1 MFTEPQS
8 KQNVMRSK
16 LLKFTMALL
25 LITAAPSK
33 AQEIE
38 EAKKAKLE
46 RIMDAIIKTES
57 QGNPKTHN
65 RKGNCAGILQITPIF
80 VKEAN
85 NILKKRGIKKR
96 YTLADR
102 FNVEKSKEMF
112 FIIQGHFNPSANTE
126 KAIRLWN
133 GGPYYKKAKTQKYYN
148 KVMRNMKKAEN

>member
-1 MFTEPQS
+1 
-8 KQNVMRSK
+8 
-16 LLKFTMALL
+16 MALL

-38 EAKKAKLE
+38 EDKKAKLE

-57 QGNPKTHN
+57 QGNPKAHN

-85 NILKKRGIKKR
+85 SILKKRGIKKR

>member
-16 LLKFTMALL
+16 LLKLTMALL

-57 QGNPKTHN
+57 QGNPKAHN

-85 NILKKRGIKKR
+85 SILKKRGIKKR

-112 FIIQGHFNPSANTE
+112 FIIQEYFNPSANTE

-148 KVMRNMKKAEN
+148 KVKRNMKKAEN